1 MAKHFKESP
10 DFEDAAQAPRVE
22 PAQPAPRRRDWDAEG
37 ADDGT
42 FGHPTPLG
50 PRSPSGA

>member
-42 FGHPTPLG
+42 FGQVG
-50 PRSPSGA
+50 GF

>member
-10 DFEDAAQAPRVE
+10 DFEDTAQAPRVE

-37 ADDGT
+37 LVGGVTAHQGDDQ
-42 FGHPTPLG
+42 
-50 PRSPSGA
+50 